1 VVTARASLGVAL
13 FRPGFGIDADDLQ
26 IRADVAMYE
35 AKRSGGNRV
44 SVLDPDANA
53 E

>member
-1 VVTARASLGVAL
+1 VGVAL
-13 FRPGFGIDADDLQ
+13 FRPGLGIDADDLQ

-35 AKRSGGNRV
+35 AKRSGGSRI
-44 SVLDPDANA
+44 SVLDPDANP